1 VVQAPLLQSS
11 EYETESQ
18 LEFFIVEGDF
28 PRAAVVTV
36 DPVVG
41 LDCQSTGWY
50 LRSMESCRC
59 EAILLGVT
67 DFGESDRLVT
77 LLTLEHGKLRGIAK
91 GAKRSIRRFG
101 ATLEPFARVSVEVVV
116 KSGLSRI
123 LAADATSIFPRI
135 REDLLKIAYA
145 GYACESADLLL
156 PEGLANTRL
165 FRLLAAYLEHLDRS
179 PPAPS
184 DRRFFEVNLLNIL
197 GYRPSLR
204 QCASCG
210 CAFFEATKRYAD
222 GMGNLLCGRC
232 GSGSRTVSAGTVN
245 LLELSLRTG
254 RFGAVNFTQVELK
267 EAGIILDPA
276 IASHVSRPLKSP
288 AFLEEM
294 GG

>member
-1 VVQAPLLQSS
+1 
-11 EYETESQ
+11 
-18 LEFFIVEGDF
+18 
-28 PRAAVVTV
+28 
-36 DPVVG
+36 
-41 LDCQSTGWY
+41 
-50 LRSMESCRC
+50 MESCRC

-67 DFGESDRLVT
+67 DYGEADRLVT

-101 ATLEPFARVSVEVVV
+101 ATLEPFARVFVEVVITN
-116 KSGLSRI
+116 GLSRI
-123 LAADATSIFPRI
+123 LGADVATIFPRI

-145 GYACESADLLL
+145 GYACESADQLL
-156 PEGLANTRL
+156 PEGLANPRL
-165 FRLLAAYLEHLDRS
+165 FRLLAEYLEQLDRF

-204 QCASCG
+204 QCSSCG
-210 CAFFEATKRYAD
+210 IDLSEASGRYTD
-222 GMGNLLCGRC
+222 GTGNLRCGMCGR
-232 GSGSRTVSAGTVN
+232 GSRTVSAGTVN

-254 RFGAVNFTQVELK
+254 RFGAVNFTAAQLT

-288 AFLEEM
+288 AFLAEM